1 MRKISIFYVLAL
13 IFEYLNFSDNI
24 GVAQAYSARNKVG
37 ALETLTKISR
47 YTLLK
52 YMFQLS

>member
-52 YMFQLS
+52 YMY